1 MKRTATLILLL
12 VLLCGCTAAPAKSDD
27 TGLNRYEATFLT
39 LFDTVTTI
47 VGYAE
52 TEEAF
57 TDTAQAF
64 HDELL
69 EYHQLYD
76 IYNEYEGINN
86 IKTINDHGWEHPIK
100 VDQRIIDLLL
110 FSKELYTQ
118 TEGRVNIAMGSVL
131 RLWHDARETGI
142 ADPSRAALPDQAAL
156 EQAAAHTDIDSIQ
169 IDVEE
174 STVFLS
180 DPEVKLDVGAIAK
193 GYAVEQVCRN
203 TPSGLLISVG
213 GNVCPTGP
221 KPESGQPWVVG
232 IQDPEDPEQY
242 LHTIYVEDVS
252 VVTSGDYQRYFTV
265 DGVPYHHIIDPDTNY
280 PAGYWRSVTIL
291 CRDSGVADA
300 LSTALFTLPQEAGQ
314 ALLDAF
320 QAEAMWVRQDGTI
333 LYSPGFQA
341 YIRV

>member
-12 VLLCGCTAAPAKSDD
+12 VLLCGCTAAPAKSND